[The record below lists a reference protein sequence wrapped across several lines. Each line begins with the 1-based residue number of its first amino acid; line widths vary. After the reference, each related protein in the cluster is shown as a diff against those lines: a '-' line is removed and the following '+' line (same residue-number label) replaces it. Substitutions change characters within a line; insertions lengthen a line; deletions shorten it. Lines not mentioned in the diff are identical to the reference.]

1 MNISSTDKSIEAI
14 EIQNHPDFEKVI
26 SAWRKTKDERAKER
40 YDILIQFTKFKSI
53 SKVSQ
58 HLNVDR
64 KTVRKWIVRF
74 QESGFEGL
82 KDKQRSGR
90 KSILLDEDI
99 ALIEKTLKEDIPE
112 HLNEN
117 QWHAKGIANYLHL
130 PYHPVLRFLKTKGI
144 DIDNFPYNRSP
155 NNIDQ
160 QLHPKDPP
168 IKLAIEKVVDKTL
181 KPKSKD
187 EEEQPTQLNF
197 SFIYLYKKRIENTNF
212 YPLFNFQTKP
222 TGSSL
227 SFS

>member
-155 NNIDQ
+155 NTIDQ
-160 QLHPKDPP
+160 QLIPKDPP

-187 EEEQPTQLNF
+187 EEE
-197 SFIYLYKKRIENTNF
+197 
-212 YPLFNFQTKP
+212 
-222 TGSSL
+222 
-227 SFS
+227 

>member
-144 DIDNFPYNRSP
+144 DIANFPYNRSP
-155 NNIDQ
+155 NTIDQ
-160 QLHPKDPP
+160 QLNPKDPP

-187 EEEQPTQLNF
+187 EEGNC
-197 SFIYLYKKRIENTNF
+197 KV
-212 YPLFNFQTKP
+212 
-222 TGSSL
+222 
-227 SFS
+227 